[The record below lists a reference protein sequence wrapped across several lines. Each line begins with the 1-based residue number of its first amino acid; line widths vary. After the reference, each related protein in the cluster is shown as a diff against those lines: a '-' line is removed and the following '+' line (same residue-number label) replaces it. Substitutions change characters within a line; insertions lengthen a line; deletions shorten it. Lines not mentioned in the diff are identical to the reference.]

1 MSMKKVKTTAE
12 HSIYEKRSGRYAVQD
27 KRKRWVHGD
36 DKVAV
41 LSAAGLV
48 KQPEPRTSPRAD
60 AVGSTESRHQPPA
73 SALSTAAP
81 RLGSS

>member
-1 MSMKKVKTTAE
+1 MSMKKVKTTGE

-48 KQPEPRTSPRAD
+48 KQPEPKPAAAEPAEATSPD
-60 AVGSTESRHQPPA
+60 AAEG
-73 SALSTAAP
+73 
-81 RLGSS
+81 

>member
-1 MSMKKVKTTAE
+1 MSMKKVKTTGE

-48 KQPEPRTSPRAD
+48 KQPEPKPAAAEESAEATSEDVAE
-60 AVGSTESRHQPPA
+60 G
-73 SALSTAAP
+73 
-81 RLGSS
+81 